1 MTAATITEYVN
12 CPIPN
17 IEIVLLECTDG
28 ETYTPRKFKIPKLA
42 IPFWQVDTDGY
53 INATISS
60 TTGVVTVNAA
70 GASDSAIGLL
80 IIGGK
85 HS

>member
-1 MTAATITEYVN
+1 MTAADITEYVN

-28 ETYTPRKFKIPKLA
+28 ETYTSRKFKIPRLA
-42 IPFWQVDTDGY
+42 IPFWQVDTDGD
-53 INATISS
+53 INAVVNQ
-60 TTGVVTVNAA
+60 TTGLITVNAV
-70 GASDSAIGLL
+70 GASNSAIGLL
-80 IIGGK
+80 VIGGK

>member
-1 MTAATITEYVN
+1 MGAATVTEYVN

-28 ETYTPRKFKIPKLA
+28 ETYKSRKFKAPKLA
-42 IPFWQVDTDGY
+42 IPFWQVDTDGD

-60 TTGVVTVNAA
+60 QTITVNAV
-70 GASDSAIGLL
+70 GATNSAIGLL
-80 IIGGK
+80 IIGGQ